1 MPTHAFPYL
10 MSRLAPARVLSIVG
24 HPVLVLPVAVMVSG
38 AVRGVSVSTR
48 STTIGVTVGIGV
60 VVLVFSAVRVWL
72 GHWKHVDASEP
83 AERNQ
88 LNGFTAVLLFGA
100 ALAGFLTS
108 GGSRD
113 LYLWPACTG
122 GVVLAAIVLR
132 RRMKLSQHVA
142 FDLFA
147 AIAALPSVW
156 AALAIAL
163 LTIGV
168 GWSRL
173 VLQRHTR
180 MEVAVGTVVGV
191 VAGALFHAGLRFIR
205 G

>member
-10 MSRLAPARVLSIVG
+10 MSRLVLARVISIVG

-38 AVRGVSVSTR
+38 RERGVSMATR

-72 GHWKHVDASEP
+72 GQWKHVDASEP

-113 LYLWPACTG
+113 LYLWPACSG

-147 AIAALPSVW
+147 ALAAFPSVGV
-156 AALAIAL
+156 AMAIAL
-163 LTIGV
+163 LTAGV

-173 VLQRHTR
+173 TLGRHTR
-180 MEVAVGTVVGV
+180 AEVAVGTVVGV
-191 VAGALFHAGLRFIR
+191 VAGAVFQVAL
-205 G
+205 

>member
-1 MPTHAFPYL
+1 
-10 MSRLAPARVLSIVG
+10 MSPLALARVISIVG

-38 AVRGVSVSTR
+38 RVRGVSLATR

-88 LNGFTAVLLFGA
+88 LNGFTAVLLLGA
-100 ALAGFLTS
+100 ALAGFLSS
-108 GGSRD
+108 GGTPD
-113 LYLWPACTG
+113 LYLWPACSG
-122 GVVLAAIVLR
+122 GVVLAAMVLR

-147 AIAALPSVW
+147 ALAVLPSMG
-156 AALAIAL
+156 AAAAIAL
-163 LTIGV
+163 LTGAV
-168 GWSRL
+168 AWSRL
-173 VLQRHTR
+173 ALGRHTR
-180 MEVAVGTVVGV
+180 AEVAVGTVVGLG
-191 VAGALFHAGLRFIR
+191 AGAAFQALGIPR
-205 G
+205 

>member
-1 MPTHAFPYL
+1 
-10 MSRLAPARVLSIVG
+10 MSRLALARVISIVG
-24 HPVLVLPVAVMVSG
+24 HPVLVLPVAVVVSG
-38 AVRGVSVSTR
+38 QVRGVSVATR

-88 LNGFTAVLLFGA
+88 LNGFTAVLLLGA

-108 GGSRD
+108 GGTPD
-113 LYLWPACTG
+113 LYLWPACSG
-122 GVVLAAIVLR
+122 GVVLAAMVLR

-147 AIAALPSVW
+147 AMAVLPAVGAA
-156 AALAIAL
+156 AAIAL
-163 LTIGV
+163 LTGAV
-168 GWSRL
+168 AWSRPAL
-173 VLQRHTR
+173 GRHTR
-180 MEVAVGTVVGV
+180 AEVAVGTVVGLA
-191 VAGALFHAGLRFIR
+191 AGAVFQAWGVAR
-205 G
+205 

>member
-1 MPTHAFPYL
+1 
-10 MSRLAPARVLSIVG
+10 MSCLALARVLSIVG
-24 HPVLVLPVAVMVSG
+24 HPVLVLPVAVLVSG
-38 AVRGVSVSTR
+38 RERGVSMATQ

-60 VVLVFSAVRVWL
+60 GVLVFSAVRVWL

-100 ALAGFLTS
+100 ALAGFLSS

-113 LYLWPACTG
+113 LYLWPACSG

-147 AIAALPSVW
+147 AIAVLPSVW

-173 VLQRHTR
+173 VLKRHTR

-191 VAGALFHAGLRFIR
+191 VAGALFHAGLRVIR

>member
-1 MPTHAFPYL
+1 
-10 MSRLAPARVLSIVG
+10 MSRLALARVISIVG
-24 HPVLVLPVAVMVSG
+24 HPVLVLPVAVVVSG
-38 AVRGVSVSTR
+38 QVRGVSVATR

-88 LNGFTAVLLFGA
+88 LNGFTAVLLLGA

-108 GGSRD
+108 GGTPD
-113 LYLWPACTG
+113 LYLWPACSG
-122 GVVLAAIVLR
+122 GVVLAAMVLR

-147 AIAALPSVW
+147 AMAVLPAVGAA
-156 AALAIAL
+156 AAIAL
-163 LTIGV
+163 LTGAV
-168 GWSRL
+168 AWSRL
-173 VLQRHTR
+173 ALGRHTR
-180 MEVAVGTVVGV
+180 AEVAVGTVVGLA
-191 VAGALFHAGLRFIR
+191 AGAVFQAWGVAR
-205 G
+205 

>member
-1 MPTHAFPYL
+1 MSYL
-10 MSRLAPARVLSIVG
+10 ALARVISIVG

-38 AVRGVSVSTR
+38 RVRGVSLATR
-48 STTIGVTVGIGV
+48 STTIGVTLGIGV

-83 AERNQ
+83 AERDQ
-88 LNGFTAVLLFGA
+88 LNGFTAVLLLGA
-100 ALAGFLTS
+100 ALAGLLTS
-108 GGSRD
+108 GGTPD
-113 LYLWPACTG
+113 LYLWPACSG
-122 GVVLAAIVLR
+122 GVVLAAMALR

-147 AIAALPSVW
+147 ALAVLPSVW
-156 AALAIAL
+156 AASAIAV

-180 MEVAVGTVVGV
+180 TEVAVGTVVGV
-191 VAGALFHAGLRFIR
+191 VAGAVFQAAL
-205 G
+205 